1 MAKVIKGVHPRRKDE
16 RKYGRAIDEQIIRP
30 ILSEILID
38 LETAPDVAQAWRD
51 VIQRKILEI
60 QSSPD
65 LGEDLAREQI
75 DLLRHYH
82 KEKMIASFESAIGVN
97 VNPFLSDLNIRP
109 DMIKALKTNVD
120 LITNIPQKTLNDILG
135 DFDKI
140 FQEKGFDQQSMV
152 EALNNR
158 FKMSKRRASFIAEDQ
173 TQKIIGELS
182 RVRQKNLGINSYIWQ
197 TMEDLVVVGTPGG
210 KYPVGT
216 PGHMNHYVR
225 NGVEF
230 LWDATPPD
238 GHPGQAFNCRC
249 VALAVVR

>member
-1 MAKVIKGVHPRRKDE
+1 MAKIIKGVHPRRKDE
-16 RKYGRAIDEQIIRP
+16 RRYGRAIDDQIIRP
-30 ILSEILID
+30 VLSEILVE
-38 LETAPDVAQAWRD
+38 LETAPDIAIAWRD
-51 VIQRKILEI
+51 VIQKKILEI
-60 QSSPD
+60 QSD
-65 LGEDLAREQI
+65 TTLGADIAKEQI

-97 VNPFLSDLNIRP
+97 VNPFLSDLNVRP
-109 DMIKALKTNVD
+109 QMLEALQANIN
-120 LITNIPQKTLNDILG
+120 LIQDVPQKTLNDILA
-135 DFDKI
+135 DFDRI
-140 FQEKGFDQQSMV
+140 FQEKGFDQ
-152 EALNNR
+152 EALVDTLNNR
-158 FKMSKRRASFIAEDQ
+158 FKMSKRRANFIAEDQ

-197 TMEDLVVVGTPGG
+197 TMEDLIVVGAPGG

-216 PGHMNHYVR
+216 PGHMDHYIR

-230 LWDATPPD
+230 LWDAPPPD